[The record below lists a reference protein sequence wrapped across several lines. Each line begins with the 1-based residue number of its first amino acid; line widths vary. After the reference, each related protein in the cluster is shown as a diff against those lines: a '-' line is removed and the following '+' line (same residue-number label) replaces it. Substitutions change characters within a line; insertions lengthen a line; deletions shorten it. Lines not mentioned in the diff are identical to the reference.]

1 MTAAQATQQTPLP
14 YPSVNHT
21 DRLGLTIFF
30 AVVLH
35 SLIILGV
42 SFTAEDREKPPEK
55 LPGLEVTLVQ
65 TKTDKD
71 IKDADFLAQ
80 ANQVGGGNTSE
91 AERPTTPVD
100 PVVATGEDGD
110 ISPFVPETTLPSS
123 TDPQGMQ
130 LITAMN
136 ADQKVEMDTSDPDAQ
151 TDTENMTSVQLL
163 SHSKEIAKLSAELEQ
178 SRKQY
183 ASRPRKV
190 ILTAANA
197 KKYDLA
203 PYEESWRK
211 KIERIGTL
219 NFPDEARRSKL
230 SGNLRIAVTI
240 YKDGTVKKVKITKYS
255 GHKILDDAAVRIV
268 KMAAPFAPF
277 TESML
282 EKTDEI
288 VIIRTWQFMADS
300 KKLRTSASE

>member
-1 MTAAQATQQTPLP
+1 MTAAQATQQSPLP

-65 TKTDKD
+65 SKSDKD
-71 IKDADFLAQ
+71 IEDADFLAQ
-80 ANQVGGGNTSE
+80 ANQEGGGNTSD
-91 AERPTTPVD
+91 ASRPTTPVE

-110 ISPFVPETTLPSS
+110 VSQFVPETTLPSS
-123 TDPQGMQ
+123 ADPQGMQ
-130 LITAMN
+130 LITATN
-136 ADQKVEMDTSDPDAQ
+136 ADQKMEVDTSDPDIK
-151 TDTENMTSVQLL
+151 TDFENMTSVQLL

-178 SRKQY
+178 SRKMY

-190 ILTAANA
+190 ILTAKT
-197 KKYDLA
+197 KKYDFA
-203 PYEESWRK
+203 PYEEAWRK

-230 SGNLRIAVTI
+230 SGNLRMAVTI
-240 YKDGTVKKVKITKYS
+240 HKDGTVKSIEITKYS

-268 KMAAPFAPF
+268 KMASPFMPF
-277 TESML
+277 TENML
-282 EKTDEI
+282 EKADEI
-288 VIIRTWQFMADS
+288 VIIRTWQFLSDS
-300 KKLRTSASE
+300 KLRTR